1 MEGWVNVGVKFGREY
16 ETIITD
22 LALAI
27 GEMEGCS
34 ELLEMDDDQ
43 WAQLDDVERSECLR
57 TLADDVFYGLGTEP
71 VLPLGE
77 GVITYDKNKHT
88 IQVKYD
94 GKKIIRLVHLI

>member
-1 MEGWVNVGVKFGREY
+1 MGVKFAREY

-27 GEMEGCS
+27 GEMEGWPD
-34 ELLEMDDDQ
+34 LLEMDDDQ
-43 WAQLDDVERSECLR
+43 WAQLDDAERSECLR

-71 VLPLGE
+71 VLPFGE
-77 GVITYDKNKHT
+77 GVIAYDKNKHM
-88 IQVKYD
+88 IQVKYN